1 MILMNNDA
9 TSKYTPISK
18 VKELNKLIGDQK
30 GLTSSDETT
39 GVSELNRPY
48 LYKVKNE
55 DADITNY
62 KFNALIK
69 ELLDKNKI
77 QISEY
82 HNLNVQENIDKE
94 INLINFETFDH
105 LWEELVIEAD
115 KQLEREYEVSKKIF
129 EDHYKNRNNNLYF
142 AFKPH
147 RSLNIHLK
155 QKLSIEDAELI
166 SIISECVGKQ
176 YSVDGIK
183 FSNRREYVL
192 LFNHSR
198 NAFNK
203 LKENKI
209 NIYGG
214 SKNFLTPFDYGFNE
228 SRISQNNF
236 INLFIQHRSFNFL
249 NFGVEE
255 NIVTIPNR
263 IGQEKD
269 LYEQAYKKIDTYLK
283 NCKIS

>member
-1 MILMNNDA
+1 MSDESV
-9 TSKYTPISK
+9 SKYAPISK

-30 GLTSSDETT
+30 GLTSSENT

-55 DADITNY
+55 DTDITNY

-82 HNLNVQENIDKE
+82 HNLNVQENLDKE
-94 INLINFETFDH
+94 IDLVKFETFDH
-105 LWEELVIEAD
+105 LWQELVIEAD
-115 KQLEREYEVSKKIF
+115 KTLEREYEVSKKIF
-129 EDHYKNRNNNLYF
+129 QDHYKNKNDNLYF
-142 AFKPH
+142 VAKPH
-147 RSLNIHLK
+147 RSLNIHFK
-155 QKLSIEDAELI
+155 NNLSAKDAELV
-166 SIISECVGKQ
+166 SIISDCVGKQ
-176 YSVDGIK
+176 FSVDGIK
-183 FSNRREYVL
+183 FASRREYVL

-198 NAFNK
+198 DSFNK

-209 NIYGG
+209 SIYGG

-228 SRISQNNF
+228 SRISKNNF
-236 INLFIQHRSFNFL
+236 INLFVQYRSFNFL

-255 NIVTIPNR
+255 NIVTIPNS
-263 IGQEKD
+263 ISQEKD
-269 LYEQAYKKIDTYLK
+269 LYENAYKKIDTYLK
-283 NCKIS
+283 NCSIF